1 MYDMD
6 MSNQGN
12 RPFVASKTPR
22 KTDNGESTILLYF
35 DLRWNHL
42 KCTILGEY
50 LTFLYISTTTISCA
64 NIILSVRLI

>member
-22 KTDNGESTILLYF
+22 KTDNGESTILLCYSTSDLHIIVYYTENISYF
-35 DLRWNHL
+35 RYNPDV
-42 KCTILGEY
+42 IG
-50 LTFLYISTTTISCA
+50 
-64 NIILSVRLI
+64 